1 MKCGVVSLAR
11 SLCSMDGVK
20 LPKPSGTLLSGE
32 GSSTLG
38 DGEKIKG
45 DGVGEALGN
54 SDARLLGADVG
65 PGVTLGDG
73 VCEVSAV
80 ALDEGEAVSTGSLV
94 GSGVGRGVLDGGGV
108 GDGGL
113 SVGYEGFG
121 YDGFGYDG
129 DGSSGGGE
137 FGSLVKSGPTASP
150 RGAGAAIDAC
160 ATTATAFTEMIPTR
174 SAATNMAP
182 DLRITSQ
189 ILCQVPAV
197 IKGVK

>member
-1 MKCGVVSLAR
+1 MKCGVVSLTR

-45 DGVGEALGN
+45 DGVGDALGN

-80 ALDEGEAVSTGSLV
+80 ALDEGQAVSTGSLV

-113 SVGYEGFG
+113 SVGY
-121 YDGFGYDG
+121 DGFGYDG

-137 FGSLVKSGPTASP
+137 FGSLVKNGPTVSP
-150 RGAGAAIDAC
+150 RGTGAAIDAC

-174 SAATNMAP
+174 SAATNMAL
-182 DLRITSQ
+182 DLCITSQ

-197 IKGVK
+197 IKEVK

>member
-1 MKCGVVSLAR
+1 MKCGVASLAR
-11 SLCSMDGVK
+11 SLCSIDGVK

-45 DGVGEALGN
+45 DGVGDALGN
-54 SDARLLGADVG
+54 SDARLLGTDVG

-80 ALDEGEAVSTGSLV
+80 ALDEGEAVLTGSLV

-113 SVGYEGFG
+113 SVGYE
-121 YDGFGYDG
+121 GFGYDG

-160 ATTATAFTEMIPTR
+160 AKTAAAFTEMIPTR
-174 SAATNMAP
+174 SAATNIAP
-182 DLRITSQ
+182 DLRFTSQ

>member
-1 MKCGVVSLAR
+1 MKCGVASLAR
-11 SLCSMDGVK
+11 SLCSIDGVK

-32 GSSTLG
+32 GSSALG

-45 DGVGEALGN
+45 DGVGDALGN

-73 VCEVSAV
+73 VCEVTAV
-80 ALDEGEAVSTGSLV
+80 ALDEGEAVLTGSLV
-94 GSGVGRGVLDGGGV
+94 GSGVGRGVLDGCGV

-113 SVGYEGFG
+113 SVG

-174 SAATNMAP
+174 SAATNIAP

-189 ILCQVPAV
+189 ILCQVSAV

>member
-1 MKCGVVSLAR
+1 VKCGVVSLTR

-38 DGEKIKG
+38 EGEKIKG
-45 DGVGEALGN
+45 DGVGDALGN

-113 SVGYEGFG
+113 SVGY
-121 YDGFGYDG
+121 DG

-137 FGSLVKSGPTASP
+137 FGSLVKNGPTVSP
-150 RGAGAAIDAC
+150 RGTGTAIDAC
-160 ATTATAFTEMIPTR
+160 ATTAMALTEMIPAR
-174 SAATNMAP
+174 SAATNMAL
-182 DLRITSQ
+182 DLCITSQ

-197 IKGVK
+197 IKEVK

>member
-1 MKCGVVSLAR
+1 M
-11 SLCSMDGVK
+11 K

-32 GSSTLG
+32 GSSALG

-45 DGVGEALGN
+45 DGVGDALGN
-54 SDARLLGADVG
+54 SDARLLGTDVG

-94 GSGVGRGVLDGGGV
+94 GSGVGRGVLDGCGV

-113 SVGYEGFG
+113 SV
-121 YDGFGYDG
+121 GYDG

-160 ATTATAFTEMIPTR
+160 AKTATAFTEMIPTR
-174 SAATNMAP
+174 SAATNIAP

-189 ILCQVPAV
+189 ILCQVSAV